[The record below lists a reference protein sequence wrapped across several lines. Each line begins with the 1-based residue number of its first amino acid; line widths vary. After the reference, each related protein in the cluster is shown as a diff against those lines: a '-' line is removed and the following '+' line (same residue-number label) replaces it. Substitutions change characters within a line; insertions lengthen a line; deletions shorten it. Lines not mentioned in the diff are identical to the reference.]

1 KIHYGLDPMGNRI
14 LEEVRDPA
22 NPNQPAQTR
31 SRRYDNF
38 SRLVQDISAQNHI
51 TAYTY
56 YDQGNLKTI
65 DGPLAGTD
73 DTTTYNYDALNRLV
87 QVINPSGGG
96 QVNYGY
102 NALDQLASVKDPRG
116 LTTSYTRDG
125 LDNLKQVISPDTGT
139 TNNDPYDDAGN
150 LKQSTDAK

>member
-1 KIHYGLDPMGNRI
+1 
-14 LEEVRDPA
+14 
-22 NPNQPAQTR
+22 
-31 SRRYDNF
+31 
-38 SRLVQDISAQNHI
+38 
-51 TAYTY
+51 
-56 YDQGNLKTI
+56 
-65 DGPLAGTD
+65 
-73 DTTTYNYDALNRLV
+73 
-87 QVINPSGGG
+87 PSGGG

-150 LKQSTDAK
+150 LKQSTDAKNQKTTYIYDAINRVTSVTYQDQNGVVQAVHTYTYDQGTNGNGRLIQIVEPNSTTQYEYDQKGRLKIETRIISGFQYVTSYNYDNIKGR